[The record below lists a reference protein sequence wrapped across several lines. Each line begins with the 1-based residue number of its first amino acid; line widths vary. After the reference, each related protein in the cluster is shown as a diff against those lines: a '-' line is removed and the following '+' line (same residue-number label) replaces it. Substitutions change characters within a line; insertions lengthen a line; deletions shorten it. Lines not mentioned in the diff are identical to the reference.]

1 MTPGPGFRYPR
12 CMCGIAGLLL
22 PSPDRVDA
30 KLLRSLSDDLEHR
43 GPDDS
48 GFLVLHDKRV
58 SLHREAGDDV
68 VGNLVL
74 VHRRLSI
81 IELSEAGWQPMGT
94 PDGRYHVV
102 FNGEIYN
109 YLELRGELSA
119 LGHRF
124 RSGSDTEVLL
134 AAYAEWGADALNR
147 LVGMFAFA
155 LLDVERQRL
164 FMARDFF
171 GIKPLYYARWRDGF
185 VFASEINALLR
196 FPGIARRVHAQR
208 LYDYLRFGVTD
219 HGGDTLFK
227 DIKQLPAAHYI
238 EISLDS
244 ARVDGPKRYWH
255 VDLQRRVDLSFDD
268 AARRLRD
275 LFLDSI
281 RLHLRSDVPVGAALS
296 GGIDSSSI
304 VCAMRSL
311 DADLPIH
318 AFSYVADDPALSE
331 ERWIDMVGDS
341 AGLIVHKVRSRPAEL
356 VSDLESLV
364 SLQGECFASTS
375 IYAQRRVF
383 EEARKHG
390 IKVMLDGQG
399 ADEILGGY
407 QPYLAARL
415 ASLLRQRRFADAMRF
430 LRNGSRLHGA
440 GGRRLWLRALDFLV
454 PPSLQHP
461 MRRVAGEDLMPS
473 WLNSRWFEERGV
485 RSRSLNYTDGQD
497 VLRHALYDSLTETSL
512 PALLRY
518 EDRNSMA
525 SSIESRVPFLTPSL
539 VSFVLA
545 LPEEYIITPD
555 GITKSIF
562 RKAMTGL
569 VPGPILQRTDKIGF
583 ATPEK
588 QWLLALCPWVERV
601 LARITTMHFPAIEQ
615 KEMQR
620 EWMQVVSGRKPFNF
634 RVWRWLNT
642 ILWVERF
649 TVEID

>member
-1 MTPGPGFRYPR
+1 MTAGRGSAILE

-22 PSPDRVDA
+22 PFPERIDG

-48 GFLVLHDKRV
+48 GYLILRDKQVALR
-58 SLHREAGDDV
+58 REVGDDV
-68 VGNLVL
+68 VGTLVL

-81 IELSEAGWQPMGT
+81 IELSDAGWQPMGT

-109 YLELRGELSA
+109 YIELRTELSA
-119 LGHRF
+119 LGHQF

-155 LLDVERQRL
+155 LLDIEQQRL
-164 FMARDFF
+164 FLARDFF

-185 VFASEINALLR
+185 VFASELNALLR
-196 FPGIARRVHAQR
+196 FPGMDRRAEAQR

-219 HGGDTLFK
+219 YGGDTLFK
-227 DIKQLPAAHYI
+227 GIHQLPAAHYI
-238 EISLDS
+238 EISLDN
-244 ARVDGPKRYWH
+244 ARVNGPRRYWQ

-275 LFLDSI
+275 LFVDSV

-304 VCAMRSL
+304 VGAMRSL

-318 AFSYVADDPALSE
+318 AFSYIADDPAVNE
-331 ERWIDMVGDS
+331 ERWVDIIGDS
-341 AGLIVHKVRSRPAEL
+341 AGLIIHKVRPRPEEL

-364 SLQGECFASTS
+364 TLQGECFASTS

-383 EEARKHG
+383 QEARKHG

-415 ASLLRQRRFADAMRF
+415 ASLLRQGRFSDAMRF
-430 LRNGSRLHGA
+430 LRNGSRGPGA
-440 GGRRLWLRALDFLV
+440 QRLWLRALDFLV
-454 PPSLQHP
+454 PPSLQP
-461 MRRVAGEDLMPS
+461 PLRRLAGEDLMPS
-473 WLNSRWFEERGV
+473 WLNARWFEERGV
-485 RSRSLNYTDGQD
+485 KSASLNYTEGQD
-497 VLRHALYDSLTETSL
+497 VLRRALGDSLTKTSL

-525 SSIESRVPFLTPSL
+525 SSIESRVPFLTPAL

-545 LPEEYIITPD
+545 LPEEYIVGPD
-555 GITKSIF
+555 GTTKSIF
-562 RKAMTGL
+562 RKAMSGL
-569 VPGPILQRTDKIGF
+569 VPAPILQRTDKIGF
-583 ATPEK
+583 ATPEQ
-588 QWLLALCPWVERV
+588 QWLLALRPWVERV
-601 LARITTMHFPAIEQ
+601 LSSITVMRIPALERN
-615 KEMQR
+615 EMLR
-620 EWMQVVSGRKPFNF
+620 EWMQMVSGRKPFSF

-649 TVEID
+649 AVEID